1 MSKGKDW
8 KKNLEEIWKVQKTLE
23 PHLNSCNLCRCM
35 RKGMAGRWFQSQ
47 LPFLSPGFL
56 FTLRIKKEVMLL
68 YSKPFKSATGCL
80 CIRSLNA
87 LTEEMNENCHHPL
100 ISFKTSTWGPSWSEG
115 KKKIKKNLS
124 TLSHNTPFEQL
135 PLKPW
140 CLFIQQES
148 FLHLEETVL
157 APGSSNKPSSRV
169 ASSAALN
176 LGLFQPHGHHW
187 ACRTWVVG
195 DHCQRLKTQ
204 FSVGQL
210 QHPSHLAWAPMQ
222 PALWLIIFE

>member
-1 MSKGKDW
+1 MCFPFCVHPSSRSNVIIYHQQEVVPMMLAYMSKGKDW

-87 LTEEMNENCHHPL
+87 LTEEMSENCHHPL
-100 ISFKTSTWGPSWSEG
+100 ISFKTST
-115 KKKIKKNLS
+115 
-124 TLSHNTPFEQL
+124 
-135 PLKPW
+135 
-140 CLFIQQES
+140 
-148 FLHLEETVL
+148 
-157 APGSSNKPSSRV
+157 
-169 ASSAALN
+169 
-176 LGLFQPHGHHW
+176 
-187 ACRTWVVG
+187 
-195 DHCQRLKTQ
+195 
-204 FSVGQL
+204 
-210 QHPSHLAWAPMQ
+210 
-222 PALWLIIFE
+222 